1 MKTELRRRGRAAR
14 EALGRGE
21 VRQKSRRIARR
32 LYSRPEYRA
41 AETVFCYL
49 GFDNEVETE
58 EIIRT
63 ALGEGRRVTVPLVTD
78 GGGDLRAVP
87 IGNPERDL
95 APGFR
100 GIREPA
106 DRSGTGVDPRKLDL
120 AVVPGTAFDLSGN
133 RLGRG
138 GGHYDKF
145 LPRLR
150 DGAARIGLAFECQI
164 MERIVGEPHDVK
176 MDAVITEDRGVGPG
190 EDCCQI
196 NNSPGEGECKAR

>member
-1 MKTELRRRGRAAR
+1 MKAELRRRGRSAR
-14 EALGRGE
+14 QALSREE
-21 VRQKSRRIARR
+21 VREKSRRIARR
-32 LYSRPEYRA
+32 LLTRPEYRA
-41 AETVFCYL
+41 AGTVFCYL
-49 GFDNEVETE
+49 EHGREVETS
-58 EIIRT
+58 EIIAA
-63 ALGEGRRVTVPLVTD
+63 ALREGKRVAVPLVEAR
-78 GGGDLRAVP
+78 GKGIRAAAIRDL
-87 IGNPERDL
+87 EKDL

-106 DRSGTGVDPRKLDL
+106 DRSGPGVDPRELDL

-138 GGHYDKF
+138 GGHYDTF

-176 MDAVITEDRGVGPG
+176 MDAVITEDRAVEPG
-190 EDCCQI
+190 ER
-196 NNSPGEGECKAR
+196 GF